1 MTESEL
7 GWHFWYF
14 WHKSLFRTSKRSLVG
29 VLKSL
34 SSWKSFKYLHETW
47 SKHPGWGSQQMIGWS
62 CWLINKGICQQMAA
76 VQVIWGSPIK
86 TRDRF
91 NCKCRHSK
99 SKFTLSPNLAT
110 VIPTQSLQ
118 LLYMRCDSGL
128 DANTFVNRLRDT
140 RPDWVVNKRGLMPCA
155 GARRRDGT

>member
-14 WHKSLFRTSKRSLVG
+14 WQKSLFRTFKRSLAESSSPYRVENHSNICTRLDQNIPVG
-29 VLKSL
+29 GRNKWLDGRVGWSTKGSVNKWRLFRWFGVHQSKQGTGSIANAVTPNL
-34 SSWKSFKYLHETW
+34 SSHYLQILLQ
-47 SKHPGWGSQQMIGWS
+47 SS
-62 CWLINKGICQQMAA
+62 
-76 VQVIWGSPIK
+76 
-86 TRDRF
+86 
-91 NCKCRHSK
+91 
-99 SKFTLSPNLAT
+99 
-110 VIPTQSLQ
+110 TQSLQ
-118 LLYMRCDSGL
+118 LLYTRCDSGL